1 MTSEGAF
8 GKQLPPMRAA
18 LSLLIPALLVFAS
31 CRTSAQQAPAD
42 EIAALQTRLKEAAAK
57 LDAEEEKADAP
68 AKAAYLKE
76 LEKIRDA
83 AKAKAQLDALIEA
96 EGTIKSIT
104 DGTEAPKPK
113 LLAAALSAA
122 RANYDKAHEFAIRQ
136 GEVERAKLGA
146 DYDKAI
152 AALEVRFTQAGDIEA
167 AKAAREAHRILLTVD
182 AKVDGPS
189 TLFVRKDGLYWVNGN
204 NGKPGPVYVDGRR
217 WDPRWT
223 KPDQDRGQD
232 RSDVFRIP
240 LMPTTNLKINLVA
253 VRDHREDEI
262 IDHRTPI
269 DVKFLGTEIRI
280 LIPDP
285 ESGTRWYK
293 FVFKAN

>member
-1 MTSEGAF
+1 
-8 GKQLPPMRAA
+8 MRAT
-18 LSLLIPALLVFAS
+18 LSLLIPALLIFAS
-31 CRTSAQQAPAD
+31 CCVSAQQTAAN
-42 EIAALQTRLKEAAAK
+42 EITALQTRFKEATAK

-83 AKAKAQLDALIEA
+83 AKAKAQLDALIEV

-113 LLAAALSAA
+113 LLAAALATA
-122 RANYDKAHEFAIRQ
+122 RANYDKAHEFALRQ
-136 GEVERAKLGA
+136 GEVDRARIGA

-152 AALEVRFTQAGDIEA
+152 AALEVKFTQAGDVES
-167 AKAAREAHRILLTVD
+167 AKAAREARRVLLTVD
-182 AKVDGPS
+182 ARVDGPS

-223 KPDQDRGQD
+223 KPDQGRGQD
-232 RSDVFRIP
+232 RSEVYRIP
-240 LMPTTNLKINLVA
+240 ILPSTNLKINLVA
-253 VRDHREDEI
+253 VRDHLEDEG

-269 DVKFLGTEIRI
+269 DVKFLGSEIRI

-285 ESGTRWYK
+285 EAGTRWYK